1 MSSYDYASKLELK
14 EAIHASYL
22 RFDGEFQEI
31 DESQKDIRIPEVDK
45 TPANGDGGLT
55 PVCETGIKTPCK
67 FKQPVVGNLPATGYL
82 VSLESELSYSG

>member
-1 MSSYDYASKLELK
+1 MSSYEYASKLELK

-45 TPANGDGGLT
+45 TPAEMIAYQLGWLH
-55 PVCETGIKTPCK
+55 
-67 FKQPVVGNLPATGYL
+67 L
-82 VSLESELSYSG
+82 VMAWDRDEREGKP